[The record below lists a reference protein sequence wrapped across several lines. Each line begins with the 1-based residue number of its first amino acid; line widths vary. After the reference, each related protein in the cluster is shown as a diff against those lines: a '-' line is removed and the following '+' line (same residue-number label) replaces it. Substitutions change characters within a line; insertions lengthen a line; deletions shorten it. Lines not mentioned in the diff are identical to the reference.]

1 MSADLD
7 VVFLS
12 AGVPLVGKFFM
23 ASESFDD
30 RRPTVVVTGSWLTVK
45 EQMPT
50 LYAQRL
56 VALGYN
62 AFVFDFAGFGQSGG
76 DLRQVEMPERKVV
89 DIKSAHAFVRTFSF
103 VDPDAVGHLAIC
115 ASAQYT
121 LSALAQGLN
130 IASYA
135 SIVGW
140 YHDAASVKPFYG
152 DDEGVALRI
161 GRASGAVRQFA
172 KTGDVTLVPAAKAGD
187 DRAGMYFPVPYYESA
202 ERGAIPEWRNEM
214 AEMSWLYWLTYDGL
228 SAASKVSTPTLLVH
242 GDEAVLPDHVKLV
255 HDNLRGPKELV
266 WFADG
271 GQVDWYD
278 QKPLVDRAIAAVD
291 PWFKKTLAKPASS
304 AGQ

>member
-1 MSADLD
+1 MPSDLD

-23 ASESFDD
+23 ASEGFDD

-45 EQMPT
+45 EQMPA

-76 DLRQVEMPERKVV
+76 DLRQAEMPERKVV
-89 DIKSAHAFVRTFSF
+89 DIKSAHGFVRTFSF

-115 ASAQYT
+115 ASAQYA
-121 LSALAQGLN
+121 LRALAEGLDA
-130 IASYA
+130 ASYA
-135 SIVGW
+135 SVVGW
-140 YHDAASVKPFYG
+140 YHDAASVKAFYG
-152 DDEGVALRI
+152 GDEGVAMRI
-161 GRASGAVRQFA
+161 GRASEAVRRFT
-172 KTGDVTLVPAAKAGD
+172 KTGDVTLVPAAKDGD
-187 DRAGMYFPVPYYESA
+187 DRAGMYFPVAYYERV
-202 ERGAIPEWRNEM
+202 ERGAIQEWRNEM

-228 SAASKVSTPTLLVH
+228 SAASKVTTPTLLVH
-242 GDEAVLPDHVKLV
+242 GDEAVLPDNVKLV
-255 HDNLRGPKELV
+255 HANLKGPKELA

-278 QKPLVDRAIAAVD
+278 QKPLVDRAMAAVD
-291 PWFKKTLAKPASS
+291 IWFKKTLSTAVSS
-304 AGQ
+304 EAR